1 MPHPGALGYSD
12 RRAQESVNSVKY
24 EVSQGAGHGGVCTQ
38 VACVEV
44 IPANDHVNQSVTLP
58 TTQTP
63 GSGAQEL
70 GLGFLGTPP
79 EWPSAQLQC
88 SFHKWLEDK

>member
-1 MPHPGALGYSD
+1 M
-12 RRAQESVNSVKY
+12 
-24 EVSQGAGHGGVCTQ
+24 
-38 VACVEV
+38 EV
-44 IPANDHVNQSVTLP
+44 IPANDHVNQSVRVQCSAVTLP
-58 TTQTP
+58 ATQTP